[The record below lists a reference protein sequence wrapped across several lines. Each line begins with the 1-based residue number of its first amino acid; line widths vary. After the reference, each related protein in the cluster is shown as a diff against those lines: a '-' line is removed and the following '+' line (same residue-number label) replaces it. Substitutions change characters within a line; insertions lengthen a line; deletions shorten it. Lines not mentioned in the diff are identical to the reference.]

1 LITHNTLRDIARKD
15 SRGFGVVG
23 AGSAGIPKYTDY
35 NIAGLTNEGFRKNVV
50 VSACIQMI
58 ATSAPEAPLKV
69 YRETN
74 DGEVEDPN
82 HWLSR
87 LMKKPNDAH
96 SDFELWEWA
105 HTYMQTGGTLYLELI
120 REGNRPDGEVIEMYP
135 LRPDRMR
142 VIPGVD
148 EYISA
153 YEYQIEGQVITYES
167 WEILRIAFPDPLDE
181 FHGLSPLKRLARE
194 LDIDNEATDFTA
206 TFFENAAVPYGL
218 LSSDANI
225 SEPEADRIRWRWQT
239 WFRGAKRF
247 MVAVLGK
254 GMKYERMGL
263 SFEEMEFESLRS
275 YTESRLCTAFGINPL
290 LVGSWV
296 GLKHNNTKASYEEAR
311 ESLWKETIVP
321 VLKRLER
328 KISSELLEDGYIARF
343 DTSEVQALQEDE
355 NEKHKRVR
363 EDYKFGL
370 ISLNEARAQMGHD
383 TVNGG
388 DSLLESSEGEDESS
402 NDDNSNDKNLKK
414 KALRP
419 IERKDAFRFGR
430 QMMELYDKLEG
441 PFKEDLRSFFRAKK
455 REIVKITEKKD
466 LTPQE
471 LRRIQNEVNAAVA
484 AWKAE
489 LAALSVEHIRLM
501 MLTGGSL
508 AAKLLDREFDGTNL
522 EVLKFLEDY
531 VPKFTEK
538 LTSTTR
544 KDLQAV
550 LLKAQLEG
558 WSVPKLKDEL
568 KRVFNNYADNR
579 VEMIARSE
587 VVRSSNAGAKMSYKD
602 GGITELEW
610 MDTDD
615 RRTCPFCRK
624 LDGKRIGIDQFFLK
638 VGETIEADNENGK
651 TVRYKNTYE
660 NIQYPPI
667 HPMCRCALLPVI
679 D

>member
-1 LITHNTLRDIARKD
+1 LITKNTLRDIARKD

-23 AGSAGIPKYTDY
+23 TGSAGIPKYTDY
-35 NIAGLTNEGFRKNVV
+35 NIANLTNEGFRKNVV

-82 HWLSR
+82 HWLSK

-153 YEYQIEGQVITYES
+153 YEYQIEGQIITYEP
-167 WEILRIAFPDPLDE
+167 WEILRAAFPDPLDE

-218 LSSDANI
+218 LTSEQNVG
-225 SEPEADRIRWRWQT
+225 EPEADRIRWRWQT

-275 YTESRLCTAFGINPL
+275 YTETRLCAAFGVDPL
-290 LVGSWV
+290 LIPTWV
-296 GLKHNNTKASYEEAR
+296 GIKHNNTKASYEEAR
-311 ESLWKETIVP
+311 EHLWKETIIP
-321 VLKRLER
+321 VLRRLER
-328 KISSELLEDGYIARF
+328 KISSELLEDGYVAKF

-355 NEKHKRVR
+355 NEKHKRIR

-370 ISLNEARAQMGHD
+370 ITLNEARAQIGHD
-383 TVNGG
+383 TVTGG
-388 DSLLESSEGEDESS
+388 DDLIESEEDGSN
-402 NDDNSNDKNLKK
+402 NDDNDNADDKSLKK
-414 KALRP
+414 K
-419 IERKDAFRFGR
+419 IVTKDRDTLAS
-430 QMMELYDKLEG
+430 QMMQLYDRLEE
-441 PFKEDLRSFFRAKK
+441 PMKKDMQKFFRKSK
-455 REIVKITEKKD
+455 RQVVQLFDSKASN
-466 LTPQE
+466 QE
-471 LRRIQNEVNAAVA
+471 EQQRIQNQINALYAV
-484 AWKAE
+484 WLEE
-489 LAALSVEHIRLM
+489 LAVIATQHIT
-501 MLTGGSL
+501 TGVMAGGHV
-508 AAKLLDREFDGTNL
+508 AGATIDIAFDVTNPNVANFLDN
-522 EVLKFLEDY
+522 Y
-531 VPKFTEK
+531 IPKFTQQMAK
-538 LTSTTR
+538 TTR
-544 KDLQAV
+544 EDLMKI
-550 LLKAQLEG
+550 LKQSQEEG
-558 WSVPKLKDEL
+558 WSIPKLKDEL
-568 KRVFNNYADNR
+568 KRKFNQYTDNR
-579 VEMIARSE
+579 AEMVARSE
-587 VVRSSNAGAKMSYKD
+587 VIRSSNAGAHMSYLQGDIKQV
-602 GGITELEW
+602 EW
-610 MDTDD
+610 RDTDD
-615 RRTCPFCRK
+615 QRTCKFCNS
-624 LDGKRIGIDQFFLK
+624 LDGKVIGI
-638 VGETIEADNENGK
+638 GETFLGLGESVRVENEDGS
-651 TVRYKNTYE
+651 VSEYKNTYE
-660 NIQYPPI
+660 PVLFPPM
-667 HPMCRCALLPVI
+667 HPGCRCTIVPVLN
-679 D
+679 

>member
-87 LMKKPNDAH
+87 LMQKPNDAH
-96 SDFELWEWA
+96 SDFELWEWS

-218 LSSDANI
+218 LTSEQNVG
-225 SEPEADRIRWRWQT
+225 EPEADRIRWRWQT

-263 SFEEMEFESLRS
+263 SFQEMEFESLRS
-275 YTESRLCTAFGINPL
+275 YTETRLCAAFGVDPL
-290 LVGSWV
+290 LVSTWV
-296 GLKHNNTKASYEEAR
+296 GIKHNNTKASYEEAR
-311 ESLWKETIVP
+311 EHLWKETIVP
-321 VLKRLER
+321 VLKRLQS
-328 KISSELLEDGYIARF
+328 KISSELLEDGYVARF

-370 ISLNEARAQMGHD
+370 ITLNEARAQMGHD
-383 TVNGG
+383 TVDGG
-388 DSLLESSEGEDESS
+388 DDLIESDE
-402 NDDNSNDKNLKK
+402 NDENGTGDDEKSIKK
-414 KALRP
+414 KLVTKDREAL
-419 IERKDAFRFGR
+419 AS
-430 QMMELYDKLEG
+430 QMMELYDRLEE
-441 PFKEDLRSFFRAKK
+441 PMKQDMQKFFRKSK
-455 REIVKITEKKD
+455 RQVVQLFDNKASN
-466 LTPQE
+466 QE
-471 LRRIQNEVNAAVA
+471 EQQRIQNQINALYAV
-484 AWKAE
+484 WLEE
-489 LAALSVEHIRLM
+489 LAAIATKHIT
-501 MLTGGSL
+501 TGVTAGGRIAGATIDIAFDVSNPNV
-508 AAKLLDREFDGTNL
+508 ANFLDN
-522 EVLKFLEDY
+522 Y
-531 VPKFTEK
+531 IPKFTQQMAK
-538 LTSTTR
+538 TTR
-544 KDLQAV
+544 EDLMKI
-550 LLKAQLEG
+550 LKLSQEEG
-558 WSVPKLKDEL
+558 WSIPKLKDEL
-568 KRVFNNYADNR
+568 KRKFNQYTDNR
-579 VEMIARSE
+579 AEMVARSE
-587 VVRSSNAGAKMSYKD
+587 VIRSSNAGAHMSYVQGDIK
-602 GGITELEW
+602 EVEW
-610 MDTDD
+610 RDTDD
-615 RRTCPFCRK
+615 ARTCKFCNA
-624 LDGKRIGIDQFFLK
+624 LDGKIIGIGGTFVGLGESVK
-638 VGETIEADNENGK
+638 VENEDGS
-651 TVRYKNTYE
+651 VSEYKNTYE
-660 NIQYPPI
+660 PVLFPPL
-667 HPMCRCALLPVI
+667 HTMCRCVLLPVI